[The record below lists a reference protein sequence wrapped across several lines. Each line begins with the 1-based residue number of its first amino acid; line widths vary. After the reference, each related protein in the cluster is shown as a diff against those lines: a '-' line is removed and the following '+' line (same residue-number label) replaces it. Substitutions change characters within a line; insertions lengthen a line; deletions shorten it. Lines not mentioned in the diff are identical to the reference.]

1 MEQYGKCCA
10 GGALMRETLPSLGV
24 RVGFLEEGTLKN
36 NTCKDLEAREWRIY
50 GASKH
55 SAEVYTEY

>member
-1 MEQYGKCCA
+1 
-10 GGALMRETLPSLGV
+10 MRETLPSLRV